1 MATKL
6 AKEELDSLQELN
18 TEFNKIKSQLGDV
31 TLQKHSLCLRI
42 EEIKKQFQEHEVALM
57 KKYGE
62 TAVINLETG
71 EVKEKELEVVKEN

>member
-62 TAVINLETG
+62 TAVI
-71 EVKEKELEVVKEN
+71 KEKELEVVKED

>member
-31 TLQKHSLCLRI
+31 TLQKH
-42 EEIKKQFQEHEVALM
+42 ALM

-71 EVKEKELEVVKEN
+71 EVKEKELEVVKED